1 MSFTWRISEGGCVS
15 DCIAFSFLGI
25 DAGAAVEVEDS

>member
-1 MSFTWRISEGGCVS
+1 MSFTWRISEGVFP
-15 DCIAFSFLGI
+15 IAFSFLGI